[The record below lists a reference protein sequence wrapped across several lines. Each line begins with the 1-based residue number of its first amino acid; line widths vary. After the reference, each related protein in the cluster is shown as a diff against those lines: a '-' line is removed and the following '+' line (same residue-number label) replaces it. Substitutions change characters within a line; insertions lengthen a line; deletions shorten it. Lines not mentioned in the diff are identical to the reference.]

1 MNYEDQIEFHPCQH
15 DILLKDCQACLWE
28 RYKQLAV
35 AEMTPRREVLTKPQR
50 VALILSQMETEKRGD
65 FLMEV
70 ATILDGETQFYTAAL
85 IRTIAHKYNNGE
97 KP

>member
-1 MNYEDQIEFHPCQH
+1 
-15 DILLKDCQACLWE
+15 
-28 RYKQLAV
+28 
-35 AEMTPRREVLTKPQR
+35 
-50 VALILSQMETEKRGD
+50 METEKRGD

-70 ATILDGETQFYTAAL
+70 ATVLDGETQFYTAAL